1 MIISIN
7 QSINNYLSAPHPWVQ
22 PFAVIDFPSIGE
34 GLPPSYQSSL
44 STNVVQN
51 DGDLVNSFEIKHKIA
66 DLEATIQKN
75 SQEMQRMQNEL
86 ASNFQKQLMDMQQK
100 QLDALRSLFEE
111 EFQRGIQE
119 GQSVDEKCTD

>member
-1 MIISIN
+1 MTVTKM
-7 QSINNYLSAPHPWVQ
+7 YLKHNLLQLLSLI
-22 PFAVIDFPSIGE
+22 FFPGE

-44 STNVVQN
+44 PTNVVQK
-51 DGDLVNSFEIKHKIA
+51 DEDLLNLSEIKQKIA
-66 DLEATIQKN
+66 DLEAIIQKN
-75 SQEMQRMQNEL
+75 SQEMLRMQNEL
-86 ASNFQKQLMDMQQK
+86 ASNFQKQLMDMQQQQK